1 MGGFTM
7 SSRRRFIRTLVGA
20 SAGLS
25 MLNWPRDL
33 LANDDFVKLTILHTN
48 DIHTHIDPFSENDPM
63 YAGQGG
69 LARMS
74 ALINRIRREEGNVL
88 LLDAGDMFQG
98 TPYFNY
104 YKGELILKVMSKMGY
119 DASTLGNH
127 EFDNGLE
134 GIDNHVDYANF
145 PIVNSNYDFSNTILL
160 DRFPEYV
167 IFRKNG
173 IKVGI
178 YGLGI
183 ELNGLVSKK
192 NYKETIY
199 NDPVKVA
206 LQQEEFLKKEK
217 GCDLVICLSHLGLEF
232 DEPKISDKTL
242 APQTHYTDLI
252 VGGHTH
258 TFLDAPLELKN
269 ADGKRIIINQVG
281 WAGLMLGRIDFIF
294 NKNKKEDKSIV
305 AWNLNPMTLA

>member
-1 MGGFTM
+1 M
-7 SSRRRFIRTLVGA
+7 SSRRKFIRNLAGV
-20 SAGLS
+20 SAA
-25 MLNWPRDL
+25 MTFVDWPKELFAD
-33 LANDDFVKLTILHTN
+33 DDFAHLTILHTN
-48 DIHTHIDPFSENDPM
+48 DIHCHIDPFPENDPV
-63 YAGQGG
+63 YPGQGG

-74 ALINRIRREEGNVL
+74 ATINRIRDEEKNVL

-127 EFDNGLE
+127 EFDNGIE
-134 GIDNHVDYANF
+134 GIENHIDYANF
-145 PIVNSNYDFSNTILL
+145 PLVNSNYDFSNTLL
-160 DRFPEYV
+160 FDRFPKYV
-167 IFRKNG
+167 IFRKKG
-173 IKVGI
+173 IKVGV

-183 ELNGLVSKK
+183 ELDGLVSKK

-217 GCDLVICLSHLGLEF
+217 KCDLVICLSHLGLEY
-232 DEPKISDKTL
+232 DEPKICDKLL
-242 APQTHYTDLI
+242 APQTHHTDLI
-252 VGGHTH
+252 IGGHTH

-269 ADGKRIIINQVG
+269 ADGKRIIVNQVG

-294 NKNKKEDKSIV
+294 NKNKKDDLRV
-305 AWNLNPMTLA
+305 AAWNLNPTTLA

>member
-7 SSRRRFIRTLVGA
+7 SSRRNFIRNLVGA
-20 SAGLS
+20 SAGLTL
-25 MLNWPRDL
+25 LNWPEEI
-33 LANDDFVKLTILHTN
+33 LANDDFINLTILHTN
-48 DIHTHIDPFSENDPM
+48 DIHCHIDPFPENHPTHP
-63 YAGQGG
+63 GEGG
-69 LARMS
+69 LARMLS
-74 ALINRIRREEGNVL
+74 LINRIRKKNGNVL

-104 YKGELILKVMSKMGY
+104 YKGELILKVMSAMGY

-134 GIDNHVDYANF
+134 SIDNHIDYANF
-145 PIVNSNYDFSNTILL
+145 PLVNSNYDFSNTLL
-160 DRFPEYV
+160 YDRFPKYV
-167 IFRKNG
+167 IFRKKG

-206 LQQEEFLKKEK
+206 LQHEEFLKKEK
-217 GCDLVICLSHLGLEF
+217 ECDLVICLSHLGLEF
-232 DEPKISDKTL
+232 KEPKICDKLL

-269 ADGKRIIINQVG
+269 ADGKRIIVNQVG

-294 NKNKKEDKSIV
+294 NKNNKKDQRIA
-305 AWNLNPMTLA
+305 AWNLNPMTLV